1 MDDTNTLGMAEEMQ
15 KSAKHACRVLFLLCS
30 IRAANATHALD
41 FTACYLCPL
50 WLTKMLVGKIIKLV
64 T

>member
-1 MDDTNTLGMAEEMQ
+1 MDDTSKLGMAEEMQ
-15 KSAKHACRVLFLLCS
+15 KSAKHSCRVLFLLCS

-41 FTACYLCPL
+41 FPPCSLCPL
-50 WLTKMLVGKIIKLV
+50 WLTKMLVSKIIKLV